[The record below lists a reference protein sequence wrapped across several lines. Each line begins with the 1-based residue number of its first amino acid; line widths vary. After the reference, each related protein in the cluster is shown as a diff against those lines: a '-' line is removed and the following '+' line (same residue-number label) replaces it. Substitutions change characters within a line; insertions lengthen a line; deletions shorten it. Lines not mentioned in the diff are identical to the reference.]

1 MLYHCYTGLEGYV
14 LGGLKLKTQQKT
26 HAAIQWFKFLS
37 YPFTISHSVCAC
49 VCVSLCFFNW
59 GLPFPVLFVVDVA
72 WFTTTW
78 RTVRL
83 SVNLI
88 EASLIPALL
97 KLHWKTTDSSY
108 FLVILCHHMQS
119 SNMNRTVSNMKSF
132 VDLEESFC
140 DAQGIGGP
148 SGSADGEV
156 LSTVRGRRCQVR
168 CSQKSVDHTTPSSG
182 HKPHPEA
189 LATWDDKWRKA
200 SHVIYLNLFAV
211 SC

>member
-83 SVNLI
+83 KSVNLI

-97 KLHWKTTDSSY
+97 KLHWKEKQRIHHIFWSY
-108 FLVILCHHMQS
+108 YVIMQS
-119 SNMNRTVSNMKSF
+119 YAIIIQYESNSIKHEIDWNRLLIWKNLSVMRRAS
-132 VDLEESFC
+132 
-140 DAQGIGGP
+140 
-148 SGSADGEV
+148 EV
-156 LSTVRGRRCQVR
+156 LRAALMEKCSALFEDADVRYGAHRNL
-168 CSQKSVDHTTPSSG
+168 STTP
-182 HKPHPEA
+182 H
-189 LATWDDKWRKA
+189 LA
-200 SHVIYLNLFAV
+200 AV
-211 SC
+211 TNHTQRH

>member
-119 SNMNRTVSNMKSF
+119 YAIIQYESNSIKHEIVCWFGRIFLWCAGHRRSFGQRWWRSAQHCSRTQM
-132 VDLEESFC
+132 
-140 DAQGIGGP
+140 
-148 SGSADGEV
+148 SGTV
-156 LSTVRGRRCQVR
+156 LTEICRPH
-168 CSQKSVDHTTPSSG
+168 HT
-182 HKPHPEA
+182 
-189 LATWDDKWRKA
+189 
-200 SHVIYLNLFAV
+200 
-211 SC
+211 